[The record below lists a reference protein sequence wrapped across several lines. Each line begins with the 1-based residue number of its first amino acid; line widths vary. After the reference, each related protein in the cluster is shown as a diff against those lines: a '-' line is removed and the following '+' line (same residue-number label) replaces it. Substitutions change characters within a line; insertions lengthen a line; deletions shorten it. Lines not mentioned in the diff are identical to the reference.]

1 MSNYLYVIF
10 VFCFFF
16 FTACQTTKKK
26 PDPVKEVKETVKEE
40 NLNSRSH
47 RWLQSQNE
55 QFQINKTWWT
65 ALGDAE
71 LNKLIE
77 QVISQNLDLQIMTDR
92 LKLASVAIKEAKVQK
107 DPRLSFDAGGQLSKT
122 DGLGTSKQ
130 FTAAA
135 SAGWEI
141 DIWGRISKM
150 TDSQLAEYKATEADW
165 RSAYLQTI
173 KQLTDSYFTLRQ
185 LDEQKELHNEALS
198 YARSLLKIYSVRVKN
213 KIEDDS
219 NMSRQK
225 AEVLRLES
233 ELLDINKQRLL
244 QENQINILLGKAP
257 GAIKLEEKSLRKSV
271 KPVNFPNDISLNLLE
286 RRPDIVAAELRVQ
299 SDYQL
304 VESTEAARLPRISL
318 GLTANLANESITNL
332 LTGWTAALLPK
343 VSFPSL
349 DPQTKLNIEKA
360 GINLEITKKQ
370 YFDTVNKAIAD
381 VEKSLLNK
389 QTNDKRIEIEK
400 KRLLLLENAHKKI
413 VVKEREGLISSL
425 ELLQSQ
431 QQLLSTKQQI
441 LAFYAQQMQDTVAI
455 YNALGGGW

>member
-1 MSNYLYVIF
+1 MSNYLLLLYAFIL
-10 VFCFFF
+10 CFF
-16 FTACQTTKKK
+16 AGCQTSKKK
-26 PDPVKEVKETVKEE
+26 PDPVKEVKETVKVE
-40 NLNSRSH
+40 NFNKRSY
-47 RWLQSQNE
+47 RWLQSKGDS
-55 QFQINKTWWT
+55 FKINKNWWT
-65 ALGDAE
+65 ALGDPKLNE
-71 LNKLIE
+71 LIDK
-77 QVISQNLDLQIMTDR
+77 VVAQNLDLQIMTER
-92 LKLASVAIKEAKVQK
+92 LKLASVAVKEAKVQK
-107 DPRLSFDAGGQLSKT
+107 DPRLSFDAGGQVNKA

-150 TDSQLAEYKATEADW
+150 TNSQLAEYKATEADW

-185 LDEQKELHNEALS
+185 LDEQLELHNEALS
-198 YARSLLKIYSVRVKN
+198 YARSLLKIYTVRVKN
-213 KIEDDS
+213 KIEDDA
-219 NMSRQK
+219 NKSRQE

-257 GAIKLEEKSLRKSV
+257 GAVKLKSKALRKSV

-299 SDYQL
+299 SDFQL
-304 VESTEAARLPRISL
+304 VESTEVARLPRVSL
-318 GLTANLANESITNL
+318 GLSANLANESITNL

-400 KRLLLLENAHKKI
+400 KRLVLLENAHKKI

-441 LAFYAQQMQDTVAI
+441 LAYYAQQMQDTVAI